1 MLEALYFGL
10 IAAAFLVTT
19 AVFLRLYLKIS
30 REIRSPIKAAVKSD
44 NEALKRLKEVLS
56 QREEADLRELLDEL
70 REIKS
75 KIEEL
80 IDDEERGSVEG
91 EGGGDNGGIE
101 RN

>member
-1 MLEALYFGL
+1 MLEAIYFGL

-19 AVFLRLYLKIS
+19 AVFLRFYLKIS
-30 REIRSPIKAAVKSD
+30 REIRSPIKAAVESD
-44 NEALKRLKEVLS
+44 NEALKRLKEILS
-56 QREEADLRELLDEL
+56 QREELDLRGLLDEL

-80 IDDEERGSVEG
+80 IGDEERGSVEG